1 MLVKSGILL
10 YNYYVVLVRPEVDMM
25 KYEKIYAPTVTEI
38 FESRIQQ
45 SILSGELQ
53 AGERLPA
60 ERILAEEMGISKSA
74 VHLGMSNLAK
84 SGFIRIDPRQG
95 AYVAN
100 WEESGDLN
108 TLTALLKTNVLKLD
122 PQDIRS
128 LILMREALESEAMK
142 KFVLNCT
149 TADILQLRTLAHEL
163 RNSVHMNPPMN
174 TVDQAELAFR
184 FSHFIFLHSGNMFST
199 LVLNSFKP
207 FTLRL
212 WEEWIRSIGANAASD
227 YLEQTALALKNR
239 DALKAIAIVHKYNE
253 DLLVRLENSEKV

>member
-1 MLVKSGILL
+1 
-10 YNYYVVLVRPEVDMM
+10 M
-25 KYEKIYAPTVTEI
+25 KFEKIYAPTVSEI
-38 FESRIQQ
+38 FESRIQH

-53 AGERLPA
+53 VGERLPT
-60 ERILAEEMGISKSA
+60 ERVLAEEMGISKSA

-84 SGFIRIDPRQG
+84 SGFIRVDPRQG

-100 WEESGDLN
+100 WEESGNLN

-142 KFVLNCT
+142 KFVLKCST
-149 TADILQLRTLAHEL
+149 SDILHLRTLALDL
-163 RNSVHMNPPMN
+163 RNSVHIIPPMKSEE
-174 TVDQAELAFR
+174 QAELAFR
-184 FSHFIFLHSGNMFST
+184 FSHYIFLHSGNMFST
-199 LVLNSFKP
+199 LILNSFKP

-212 WEEWIRSIGANAASD
+212 WEEWIRSIGVDAASV

-239 DALKAIAIVHKYNE
+239 DANKAIAIVHQYNE
-253 DLLVRLENSEKV
+253 ELLARLEMSEKLEHTTGTKM